1 MTRATTAPR
10 LLINPEE
17 EEEEEEEERLSAC
30 IRFTTKSIKLFA
42 VPIHDVLLMA
52 HNV

>member
-17 EEEEEEEERLSAC
+17 EEEGVRVPGCLIPHKYA
-30 IRFTTKSIKLFA
+30 RAKGYVRKL
-42 VPIHDVLLMA
+42 
-52 HNV
+52 